1 MKHCFLPADILL
13 PANVPLER
21 WAVIACDQFT
31 SDPEYWK
38 RVRQNAGSGL
48 SAVNMILPEAE
59 LSQNNDA
66 AVSRI
71 NKEMENALNSSA
83 FTCYPNA
90 FVYVERTLKD
100 GSVRQ
105 GIVGAVDLEE
115 YDFHPEANAKIKA
128 TEQTVTERIPP
139 RAAIRRNAP
148 VEFSHT
154 ILFCDDPEKKLIE
167 QMAEYKDT
175 MQKLYDFDLMEGG
188 GHIRGWL
195 LSGAAAELFQKSMDA
210 YMVQRGDQAAFLV
223 ADGNHSLAT
232 AKRCYEELKQTLPEE
247 QWQNHPAR
255 YAMVE
260 VENIHSDVVVFHPI
274 HRIITETDTKK
285 LLKTMEDTT
294 GEASYPVHWVTA
306 EGEGTVN
313 LSSEAG
319 QLQIA
324 AVQPFLDAYLQENA
338 GQIDYIHDDD
348 ALRKLACAPNSL
360 GLLLESMDKSALFT
374 FIAAG
379 HVLPRKTFSLGHA
392 AEKRYYLE
400 GRKIK

>member
-1 MKHCFLPADILL
+1 MNHCFLPADILL
-13 PANVPLER
+13 PANAALER

-31 SDPEYWK
+31 SDIEYWK
-38 RVRQNAGSGL
+38 RVRQNAGQEL

-59 LSQNNDA
+59 LSQSND
-66 AVSRI
+66 VTIVQI
-71 NKEMENALNSSA
+71 NRAMENALAESA

-105 GIVGAVDLEE
+105 GVVGVVDLEE
-115 YDFHPEANAKIKA
+115 YDFRPEVNAKIKA

-148 VEFSHT
+148 MEFSHT

-167 QMAEYKDT
+167 QVGQQKNAL
-175 MQKLYDFDLMEGG
+175 QKLYDFDLMEGG
-188 GHIRGWL
+188 GHICGWL
-195 LSGAAAELFQKSMDA
+195 IAGGAAESFQKELDA
-210 YMVQRGDQAAFLV
+210 YMLRRGEQAAFLV

-232 AKRCYEELKQTLPEE
+232 AKRCYEELKQKLPEE
-247 QWQNHPAR
+247 TCKKHPAR

-274 HRIITETDTKK
+274 HRIIAHTDPQK
-285 LLKTMEDTT
+285 LLTAMEATT
-294 GEASYPVHWVTA
+294 GAAAYPVDWVTA
-306 EGEGTVN
+306 EGEGSVTMRA
-313 LSSEAG
+313 EAD

-338 GQIDYIHDDD
+338 GEIDYIHDDD
-348 ALRKLACAPNSL
+348 ALRKLAQAPESL

-400 GRKIK
+400 GRKIR

>member
-1 MKHCFLPADILL
+1 MYHCFLPADILL
-13 PANVPLER
+13 PDNADLER

-31 SDPEYWK
+31 SDIEYWK
-38 RVRQNAGSGL
+38 RVRETAGSGL

-59 LSQNNDA
+59 LSQNNDV

-71 NKEMENALNSSA
+71 NQEMEKALQNNA

-105 GIVGAVDLEE
+105 GVVGVVDLEE
-115 YDFHPEANAKIKA
+115 YDFRPEANAKIKA

-154 ILFCDDPEKKLIE
+154 ILFCDDPQMQLIE
-167 QMAEYKDT
+167 QVATYKDEL
-175 MQKLYDFDLMEGG
+175 QKLYDFDLMEGG

-195 LSGAAAELFQKSMDA
+195 LSGAGAEKFQNALDA
-210 YMVQRGDQAAFLV
+210 YMARRGDQAAFLV

-247 QWQNHPAR
+247 VCKDHPAR

-260 VENIHSDVVVFHPI
+260 VENIHSDVVEFHPI
-274 HRIITETDTKK
+274 HRIIAHTDAKK
-285 LLKTMEDTT
+285 LLTAMEATA
-294 GEASYPVHWVTA
+294 GAAAYPVNWVTA
-306 EGEGTVN
+306 EGEGTVTIHA
-313 LSSEAG
+313 EAD

-324 AVQPFLDAYLQENA
+324 AVQPFLDGYLQEHA
-338 GQIDYIHDDD
+338 GEIDYIHDDD
-348 ALRKLACAPNSL
+348 ALRKLAQESESL
-360 GLLLESMDKSALFT
+360 GLLLESMEKSALFT
-374 FIAAG
+374 FIATG

-400 GRKIK
+400 GRKIR

>member
-1 MKHCFLPADILL
+1 MEHCFLPADILL
-13 PANVPLER
+13 PANAPLER

-31 SDPEYWK
+31 SDMDYWK
-38 RVRQNAGSGL
+38 RVRQNAGQEL

-59 LSQNNDA
+59 LSQSSDA
-66 AVSRI
+66 TIERI
-71 NKEMENALNSSA
+71 NKAMEKALENNA
-83 FTCYPNA
+83 FTCYANA

-105 GIVGAVDLEE
+105 GVVGAVDLEE
-115 YDFHPEANAKIKA
+115 YDFRPEANAKIKA

-148 VEFSHT
+148 MEFSHT
-154 ILFCDDPEKKLIE
+154 ILFCDDPQRKLIE
-167 QMAEYKDT
+167 QVGEHKDVL
-175 MQKLYDFDLMEGG
+175 QKLYDFDLMEGG
-188 GHIRGWL
+188 GHICGWL
-195 LSGAAAELFQKSMDA
+195 LSGEVAAKFQDALDA

-247 QWQNHPAR
+247 AYKNHPAR

-260 VENIHSDVVVFHPI
+260 VENIHSEVVVFHPI
-274 HRIITETDTKK
+274 HRIITGIEPAD
-285 LLKTMEDTT
+285 LLVAM
-294 GEASYPVHWVTA
+294 EASQGQAQYPVQWVTA
-306 EGEGTVN
+306 QGEGTVA
-313 LSSEAG
+313 LSAEAN

-324 AVQPFLDAYLQENA
+324 AVQPFLDAWLQENQ

-348 ALRKLACAPNSL
+348 ALRKLAAASGSV
-360 GLLLESMDKSALFT
+360 GLLLESMDKSELFA

-400 GRKIK
+400 GRKIR

>member
-1 MKHCFLPADILL
+1 MNHCFLPADILL
-13 PANVPLER
+13 PANTALER

-31 SDPEYWK
+31 SDVEYWK
-38 RVRQNAGSGL
+38 RVRQNAGQEL

-59 LSQNNDA
+59 LSQSNDETI
-66 AVSRI
+66 VQI
-71 NKEMENALNSSA
+71 NRAMEHALAENA

-105 GIVGAVDLEE
+105 GVVGVVDLEE
-115 YDFHPEANAKIKA
+115 YDFRPEANAKIKA

-148 VEFSHT
+148 MEFSHT

-167 QMAEYKDT
+167 QVGQQKNAL
-175 MQKLYDFDLMEGG
+175 QKLYDFDLMEGG
-188 GHIRGWL
+188 GHICGWL
-195 LSGAAAELFQKSMDA
+195 VAGEAAESFQKELDA
-210 YMVQRGDQAAFLV
+210 YMLRRGEQAAFLV

-232 AKRCYEELKQTLPEE
+232 AKRCYEELRRTLPEE
-247 QWQNHPAR
+247 VCKNHPAR

-274 HRIITETDTKK
+274 HRIIAHTDPQK
-285 LLKTMEDTT
+285 LLAAMETTT
-294 GEASYPVHWVTA
+294 GAAAYPVNWVIA
-306 EGEGTVN
+306 AGEGTVTIHA
-313 LSSEAG
+313 EAD

-338 GQIDYIHDDD
+338 GEIDYIHDDD
-348 ALRKLACAPNSL
+348 ALRNLAQAPQSL

-374 FIAAG
+374 FIASG
-379 HVLPRKTFSLGHA
+379 NVLPRKTFSLGHA

-400 GRKIK
+400 GRKIR

>member
-13 PANVPLER
+13 PASAPLER

-31 SDPEYWK
+31 SDIAYWK
-38 RVRQNAGSGL
+38 RVRKTAGSGL

-66 AVSRI
+66 AVARI
-71 NKEMENALNSSA
+71 NQEMENALQNNVFS
-83 FTCYPNA
+83 CYPNA

-105 GIVGAVDLEE
+105 GVVGAVDLEE
-115 YDFHPEANAKIKA
+115 YDFHPEANAMIKA

-154 ILFCDDPEKKLIE
+154 ILFCDDPQMQLIE
-167 QMAEYKDT
+167 QVAAYKDEL
-175 MQKLYDFDLMEGG
+175 QKLYDFDLMEGG

-195 LSGAAAELFQKSMDA
+195 LTGASAEKFQKALDA
-210 YMVQRGDQAAFLV
+210 YMVRRGDQAAFLV

-232 AKRCYEELKQTLPEE
+232 AKRCYEELKQTLPEDA
-247 QWQNHPAR
+247 WKNHPAR

-274 HRIITETDTKK
+274 HRIITHTDAAK
-285 LLKTMEDTT
+285 LLESMEATV
-294 GEASYPVHWVTA
+294 GEAQYPVHWVTA
-306 EGEGTVN
+306 EGEGTVTVR
-313 LSSEAG
+313 AKAD

-324 AVQPFLDAYLQENA
+324 AVQPFLDAWLQKNQGE
-338 GQIDYIHDDD
+338 IDYIHDDD
-348 ALRKLACAPNSL
+348 ALRKLAQAPGSL

-374 FIAAG
+374 FIASG
-379 HVLPRKTFSLGHA
+379 NVLPRKTFSLGHA

-400 GRKIK
+400 GRKIR

>member
-1 MKHCFLPADILL
+1 MNHCFLPADILL
-13 PANVPLER
+13 PANASLER
-21 WAVIACDQFT
+21 WSVIACDQFT
-31 SDPEYWK
+31 SDIDYWK
-38 RVRQNAGSGL
+38 RVRKTAGSEL

-59 LSQNNDA
+59 LSQSSDET
-66 AVSRI
+66 I
-71 NKEMENALNSSA
+71 NAINRSMEKALEENA

-90 FVYVERTLKD
+90 YVYVERTLKD

-105 GIVGAVDLEE
+105 GIVGAVDLEA
-115 YDFHPEANAKIKA
+115 YDFHPEADAKIKA

-148 VEFSHT
+148 MEFSHT
-154 ILFCDDPEKKLIE
+154 ILFCDDPEKKLVE
-167 QMAEYKDT
+167 QVGEHKDT
-175 MQKLYDFDLMEGG
+175 LQKLYDFDLMEGG

-195 LSGAAAELFQKSMDA
+195 LTGNAQDAFQEALDA
-210 YMVQRGDQAAFLV
+210 YMVSRQGQAAFLV

-232 AKRCYEELKQTLPEE
+232 AKRCYEDLKKTLPEE
-247 QWQNHPAR
+247 VWKNHPAR

-274 HRIITETDTKK
+274 HRIITGIEPATLLSAMETAS
-285 LLKTMEDTT
+285 
-294 GEASYPVHWVTA
+294 GEAQYPVRWVTA
-306 EGEGTVN
+306 QGEGTVI
-313 LSSEAG
+313 LPGKAD

-324 AVQPFLDAYLQENA
+324 AVQPFLDAWLQTNP

-348 ALRKLACAPNSL
+348 ALRKLANAPACL
-360 GLLLESMDKSALFT
+360 GLLMETMDKSALFS
-374 FIAAG
+374 FIASG

-400 GRKIK
+400 GRKIR